1 MENNLESGKAKDTGA
16 ALADTG
22 ASTNNESIVNVL
34 AILSDGK
41 TTMRGPSGT
50 GFIVDYDKAEQCT
63 VATSLHAIIPDS
75 RAPLASIEV
84 TGADGKKYPAHFAE
98 VDRPHDLALL
108 TLDGVSK
115 TDSVC
120 KHLPLA
126 DDLNNLKAGDSVTRL
141 TRSRWGD
148 ASQNVGSFSFS
159 AKRDDI
165 ELVKLEGED
174 FNRSVMVFDLYN
186 NRGVDLG
193 GSPILNSEGKVIAI
207 HGGGLDG
214 KTSVA
219 TPVDSLQTLL
229 KVEHGKH

>member
-1 MENNLESGKAKDTGA
+1 MENNFGLKTEDASSAQ
-16 ALADTG
+16 ADNS
-22 ASTNNESIVNVL
+22 ASRNDESIVNVL

-50 GFIVDYDKAEQCT
+50 GFIVNYEKTDKCT
-63 VATSLHAIIPDS
+63 VATSLHAVIPDS

-84 TGADGKKYPAHFAE
+84 TGADGKKYPAQFARL
-98 VDRPHDLALL
+98 DRPHDLALL
-108 TLDGVSK
+108 TLEGVK
-115 TDSVC
+115 NTDSAC
-120 KHLPLA
+120 KPLPLA
-126 DDLNNLKAGDSVTRL
+126 DDLNNLKAGDSVTRF

-148 ASQNVGSFSFS
+148 SSQNVGSFSFS

-193 GSPILNSEGKVIAI
+193 GSPILNTDGKVIAI

-219 TPVDSLQTLL
+219 TPVDSLQSLMRVDQKKL
-229 KVEHGKH
+229 